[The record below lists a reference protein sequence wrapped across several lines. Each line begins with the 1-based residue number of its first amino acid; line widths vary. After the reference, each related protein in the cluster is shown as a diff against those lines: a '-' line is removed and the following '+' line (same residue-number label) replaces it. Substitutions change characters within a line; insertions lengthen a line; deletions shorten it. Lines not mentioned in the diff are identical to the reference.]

1 MVSNVAARP
10 GMPAERLFYLS
21 MIAALW
27 ASVLLGFS
35 RSFFL
40 RPLFPLTHS
49 PPEAWFY
56 VHGAVFTAWLALLAA
71 QAGLVAAGNTAMHR
85 RLGVAGFIF
94 VPVMVVLATVGGL
107 IAARRAGGFI
117 DIPVPPL
124 QFLTVPLAGVVVFA
138 ILAGLG
144 LVLRRRPQA
153 HKRLMLIATTTVVEA
168 AVARWPFDFVSASPN
183 APFWT
188 ACAFLIPLVLWDLRT
203 SRGLHP
209 ATLWGGLL
217 LVASGP
223 LRDMAAGT
231 STWLGFAKWAVGLLG

>member
-1 MVSNVAARP
+1 MVSDAVARP
-10 GMPAERLFYLS
+10 GLPAERLFYLS

-27 ASVLLGFS
+27 VSVLLGFS

-40 RPLFPLTHS
+40 RPLFPMTHS

-56 VHGAVFTAWLALLAA
+56 VHGAVFTAWMALLAA
-71 QAGLVAAGNTAMHR
+71 QAGLVAGGNTAMHR
-85 RLGVAGFIF
+85 RLGAAGLAF
-94 VPVMVVLATVGGL
+94 VPAMVVLATVGGL
-107 IAARRAGGFI
+107 IAARRPGGFI

-124 QFLTVPLAGVVVFA
+124 QFLTVPFAGAIVFA

-144 LVLRRRPQA
+144 LALRRRPQA
-153 HKRLMLIATTTVVEA
+153 HKRLMLIATMTLVEA
-168 AVARWPFDFVSASPN
+168 AIARWPFDFVNSPN

-188 ACAFLIPLVLWDLRT
+188 ACAFLIPLVMWDLRT
-203 SRGLHP
+203 RRRPHP

-223 LRDMAAGT
+223 LRDWAAGT
-231 STWLGFAKWAVGLLG
+231 AAWLGFAKWAVGLLG